1 MDPSAGTLDPLQLA
15 TILTLLSDET
25 IDNMSLEKLQK
36 KLQSSFN
43 TNDHIKVCKANY
55 STFRAFLVEN
65 SSFYIF

>member
-15 TILTLLSDET
+15 TVLTLLSDET

-43 TNDHIKVCKANY
+43 NNDHIKVCLLGKLFNFA
-55 STFRAFLVEN
+55 S
-65 SSFYIF
+65 

>member
-43 TNDHIKVCKANY
+43 TNDHIKVCQAIC
-55 STFRAFLVEN
+55 STCRAFLV
-65 SSFYIF
+65 

>member
-1 MDPSAGTLDPLQLA
+1 MDPNAGTLDPLQLA

-43 TNDHIKVCKANY
+43 TNDHIKVC
-55 STFRAFLVEN
+55 
-65 SSFYIF
+65 